1 MRLKYLF
8 SIALPIMLASVASA
22 QIFNLYPASGSV
34 NTPTKS
40 VTLLNIE
47 TPFRCQTDDIRNQK
61 IITSVKVEKDDFK
74 LRLANTLDELPR
86 YEVNGYSFEEM
97 PLDEALQQLVEEAK
111 IEVFTDDETY
121 VTLNAKDIYGE
132 LSVVIDELTRAGE
145 TYYKY
150 DAKQKG
156 LYLSRRANFE
166 LKLPNNR
173 VLMLGVLDALRGA
186 GIENITPNW
195 DTGILSLLLTREEE
209 ERIQELVTQI
219 MKDGQLLVA
228 DTQVYALTSFNTNGN
243 WDKIIQSF
251 GADKIHSSNNGLMGK
266 LLSMDHQ
273 TSSKKLMQYIRQY
286 YQVTPI
292 SQGMAVVPNGWK
304 MRFDIN
310 RCANAAYAQSQI
322 SVLLYPHLKK
332 NGRIDTQVTID
343 STSGEL
349 STFKVNTAI
358 DDELAVIGIPDQ
370 NNVGVELLTIMNL
383 KLLRLVGGK

>member
-22 QIFNLYPASGSV
+22 QIFNLYPASGAV

-195 DTGILSLLLTREEE
+195 NTGILSLLLTREEE

-219 MKDGQLLVA
+219 MKDG
-228 DTQVYALTSFNTNGN
+228 
-243 WDKIIQSF
+243 
-251 GADKIHSSNNGLMGK
+251 
-266 LLSMDHQ
+266 
-273 TSSKKLMQYIRQY
+273 
-286 YQVTPI
+286 
-292 SQGMAVVPNGWK
+292 
-304 MRFDIN
+304 
-310 RCANAAYAQSQI
+310 
-322 SVLLYPHLKK
+322 
-332 NGRIDTQVTID
+332 
-343 STSGEL
+343 
-349 STFKVNTAI
+349 
-358 DDELAVIGIPDQ
+358 
-370 NNVGVELLTIMNL
+370 
-383 KLLRLVGGK
+383 